1 MFSVAWRFLL
11 FNYAEPCYISGKLR
25 GMLKFTNLSLR
36 RGPRELLQGVDLTI
50 HHGQKVGITGGNGVG
65 KSSLFALILGHLH
78 ADLGDVFI
86 PKNLTIAHVAQET
99 PALDTTAIEYVLDGD
114 VQLRQLEQAIKEAEH
129 ANQGETLAHHYA
141 EMEAIDGYSA
151 NSRAA
156 TLLHGLGFSPAQE
169 SHAVKQFSGG
179 WRMRLNLAQA
189 LMCRSDILLLDEP
202 TNHLD
207 LDAVIWLE
215 AWLKSYKGTL
225 LLISHDRDFLDNVA
239 DNIAHI
245 ENQGITLYSGNYSA
259 FEVRRAEYLASQQSA
274 YEKQQREV
282 QHMQKFV
289 ERFKAKATKAKQAQS
304 RVKALERM
312 ELIAPAHVDSPFN
325 FTFKKADKM
334 PNPLITLDEAAIGYN
349 EEPLLHNVSITI
361 HPGDRL
367 GLLGHNGAGK
377 STLIKLLAGDLKI
390 LKGKLVEAKELNIG
404 YFAQHQLEQ
413 LDFDASPLLHLQR
426 LDANATESDL
436 RKYLGGFN
444 FHNDMAIEPVAP
456 LSGGE
461 KARLV
466 LALIVYQKP
475 NLLLLDEPTNH
486 LDLEMRHALTVAMQ
500 EFEGAMI
507 IVSHDRHLLRTV
519 TDQLLLVADGKVTE
533 FDGSLDDYR
542 SWLSQENKKG
552 SAAENKSHAATN
564 NDTQSKKQLRQES
577 AEKRRLLKPLQNK
590 LKKLEKQL
598 EELSL
603 TKESLEEKLADNDI
617 YNENNKEQLK
627 LLLEQQG
634 KVDSS
639 LQQVEMDWLEVSE
652 ELESANA

>member
-1 MFSVAWRFLL
+1 
-11 FNYAEPCYISGKLR
+11 
-25 GMLKFTNLSLR
+25 MLKLTNLSLR
-36 RGPRELLQGVDLTI
+36 RGPRELLQDVNLTI
-50 HHGQKVGITGGNGVG
+50 YHGQKVGITGGNGVG

-78 ADLGDVFI
+78 ADAGDLSLPNSLIV
-86 PKNLTIAHVAQET
+86 AHVAQET
-99 PALDTTAIEYVLDGD
+99 PALDTAAIEYVLDGD
-114 VQLRQLEQAIKEAEH
+114 VQLRQLEQQIKTAEEN
-129 ANQGETLAHHYA
+129 NQGETLAHLYS
-141 EMEAIDGYSA
+141 EMEGIDGYTA

-156 TLLHGLGFSPAQE
+156 TLLNGLGFTTAQE
-169 SHAVKQFSGG
+169 WTPVKQFSGG

-215 AWLKSYKGTL
+215 AWLKNYKGTL

-245 ENQGITLYSGNYSA
+245 EHQGITLYSGNYSA

-282 QHMQKFV
+282 QHMHKFV
-289 ERFKAKATKAKQAQS
+289 ERFKAKASKAKQAQS

-325 FTFKKADKM
+325 FSFRQADKM
-334 PNPLITLDEAAIGYN
+334 PNPLVTLDEVAIGYT
-349 EEPLLHNVSITI
+349 EEPLLSKIKLTI
-361 HPGDRL
+361 HPGDRI

-377 STLIKLLAGDLKI
+377 STLIKLLAGDLKV
-390 LKGKLVEAKELNIG
+390 LKGDMTEAKELNIG

-413 LDFDASPLLHLQR
+413 LDFTASPLLHLQR
-426 LDANATESDL
+426 LDPKATESDL
-436 RKYLGGFN
+436 RKYLGGFAFN
-444 FHNDMAIEPVAP
+444 NDMAVDPVAP

-466 LALIVYQKP
+466 LALVVYQKP

-519 TDQLLLVADGKVTE
+519 TDTLLLVADGRVIE
-533 FDGSLDDYR
+533 FDGSLEDYR
-542 SWLSQENKKG
+542 TWLSQQNKKA
-552 SAAENKSHAATN
+552 SAVATEENN
-564 NDTQSKKQLRQES
+564 NSNDDAQNKKQLRQQS
-577 AEKRRLLKPLQNK
+577 AEKRKLLKPLQNK
-590 LKKLEKQL
+590 LKKLEKQM
-598 EELSL
+598 EELSMS
-603 TKESLEEKLADNDI
+603 KESLEERLADNEI
-617 YNENNKEQLK
+617 YNEKNKGILK
-627 LLLEQQG
+627 SLLEEQG
-634 KVDSS
+634 QVDNS
-639 LQQVEMDWLEVSE
+639 LQQVEIDWLEVSE
-652 ELESANA
+652 ELESANV